1 MTCALATFPQYTPSR
16 DTIDSWMRAGEVIAD
31 RFEILGHA
39 GSGAT
44 ASVYRAHDRSTGNV
58 VAIKVLS
65 AMHPYDFARFFREAA
80 VLSGLRHEH
89 IVEYVAFGSTDSVTY
104 LVQEWVEGDTLAARL
119 RSHGVTLKEAVA
131 IASRIAAALAA
142 VHAHGI
148 VHRDVKPGNI
158 ILAGGDPARSKLVDF
173 GIARV
178 QSSAGALTRTGEVL
192 GTPSY
197 MPPEQARGELKISA
211 AADVWALGCV
221 LYKMLCGRVAFTG
234 KTATAI
240 RAKVLLDQPAAMDAA
255 IPQAVRDLVQAM
267 LEKDPAARPRDG
279 AALVARLAALGEL
292 PDLPPRRAGAAEP
305 PTLILQ
311 AQPRSTTCYVFVAPV
326 QDDQVEALAA
336 RLAEIA
342 SRSGLALHRF
352 EDGSAL
358 LISDKPDRAGALDAA
373 NAALALAAGPTE
385 TAICVFGQNASD
397 ALEAAIDRG
406 AVLLDRSM
414 MNMLFGA
421 GTGREHGDR
430 IDSDIYVDETVE
442 ALLADAL
449 PLARTDG
456 GTVLRPPVTKQ

>member
-1 MTCALATFPQYTPSR
+1 
-16 DTIDSWMRAGEVIAD
+16 MRAGEVIAD

-39 GSGAT
+39 GTGAT

-119 RSHGVTLKEAVA
+119 RSHGVTLKDAVA
-131 IASRIAAALAA
+131 ITSRVASALAT
-142 VHAHGI
+142 VHALGV

-158 ILAGGDPARSKLVDF
+158 ILAGGDPAHSKLVDF

-197 MPPEQARGELKISA
+197 MPPEQARGELAITP

-221 LYKMLCGRVAFTG
+221 LYKMLCGRVAFSG
-234 KTATAI
+234 KSATAI
-240 RAKVLLDQPAAMDAA
+240 RAKVLLDQPAAMDDT
-255 IPQAVRDLVQAM
+255 IPQALRELVQTM

-279 AALVARLAALGEL
+279 AAVVSRLDALGEL

-305 PTLILQ
+305 PTLILP
-311 AQPRSTTCYVFVAPV
+311 AQPRSTTTCYVFVAPV
-326 QDDQVEALAA
+326 QDDQMEVLAA

-342 SRSGLALHRF
+342 TRSALALHHF

-358 LISDKPDRAGALDAA
+358 LIADKPDRAGALDAA
-373 NAALALAAGPTE
+373 HAALALAADPTE

-397 ALEAAIDRG
+397 ALETAIDRG

-421 GTGREHGDR
+421 GTDREQGEHTER
-430 IDSDIYVDETVE
+430 DIYVDETVE
-442 ALLADAL
+442 ALLADAI
-449 PLARTDG
+449 PMARTDG
-456 GTVLRPPVTKQ
+456 GTVLRSPMAKQ